1 MGFFSNLLG
10 GNDSATLTLNHQ
22 EAFMGVLLAV
32 IAADGYFSDDEVSD
46 FWKTLGRANVMSSYT
61 DRQYKESTDKL
72 MRVIKG
78 PGYETL
84 LQKSI
89 EALPKELHQ
98 GAFVYA
104 CDLVFSDGS
113 AAPEEQAVLDKIK
126 QGFSIDDALAY
137 KAVEVVMIKNKV

>member
-10 GNDSATLTLNHQ
+10 GNDSATLTLNTQ
-22 EAFMGVLLAV
+22 EAFMGVLLSV
-32 IAADGYFSDDEVSD
+32 IAADGYFSDDEVDD
-46 FWKTLGRANVMSSYT
+46 FWKTLGRSKIMNSYT

-72 MRVIKG
+72 MKVIKG

-89 EALPKELHQ
+89 ETLPKELHQ

-126 QGFSIDDALAY
+126 TGFEIEDALAY
-137 KAVEVVMIKNKV
+137 KAAEVIMIKNKV